1 MKGVLLWSSCLFMTA
16 CTSPQKK
23 YKYTKQFTRYL
34 TDIQNIKTTDL
45 KNNMFYV
52 LPVNECNTCL
62 STKLNLNILAKT
74 KPTNLTVILIGLE
87 EESVF
92 KHQIK
97 NLKHKKL
104 FDNESSIYDYQTSVS
119 KPLLIHFVNSE
130 VINFFNISDTK
141 VPEVYNFLNNE

>member
-1 MKGVLLWSSCLFMTA
+1 MITCN
-16 CTSPQKK
+16 SPQKK

-34 TDIQNIKTTDL
+34 TDIRNIKTTDL

-52 LPVNECNTCL
+52 LPINECSTCP

-74 KPTNLTVILIGLE
+74 KPTNLIVILIGLE
-87 EESVF
+87 EEEAVF
-92 KHQIK
+92 KHKIK